1 MKSGVMDEVRRM
13 FKPEF
18 LNRID
23 ETIVFHAL
31 TKEHMGKIVDIML
44 KTVSDRIHAQM
55 EITLEVDEAAKTFL
69 INKGYDEK
77 YGARPLR
84 RTLQSEIEDRLAEE
98 ILDGQIQKSDTVFV
112 TCEGE
117 ALTFRRK

>member
-44 KTVSDRIHAQM
+44 KTVGDRIHDQM

-98 ILDGQIQKSDTVFV
+98 ILDGRVQKGDTVFV

-117 ALTFRRK
+117 SLTFRRK

>member
-1 MKSGVMDEVRRM
+1 MDEVRRM

-44 KTVSDRIHAQM
+44 KTVGDRIHDQM
-55 EITLEVDEAAKTFL
+55 EITLAVDEAAKTFL

-98 ILDGQIQKSDTVFV
+98 ILDGRVQKGDTVFV

-117 ALTFRRK
+117 SLTFRRK